1 MCLFFT
7 HIAVEIKGSDY
18 IWGYSGAA
26 KCNTNLFTDVNPNR
40 WGEPMNRPQRGR
52 GNPRPFKAGRRSVKD
67 QSLIDK
73 YRASIARAAEDRY
86 QALIKILS
94 K

>member
-40 WGEPMNRPQRGR
+40 WGEPMSRPQRGR
-52 GNPRPFKAGRRSVKD
+52 EPPPFRAGRRSELKYFRNKFLETSD
-67 QSLIDK
+67 Q
-73 YRASIARAAEDRY
+73 ARG
-86 QALIKILS
+86 S
-94 K
+94 GV

>member
-1 MCLFFT
+1 LCLFFT

-40 WGEPMNRPQRGR
+40 WGEPMSRPQRG
-52 GNPRPFKAGRRSVKD
+52 GEPPPFRAGGGG
-67 QSLIDK
+67 QSSNTLGINFSRLVIKLGDPG
-73 YRASIARAAEDRY
+73 SRY
-86 QALIKILS
+86 LWLLS
-94 K
+94 P